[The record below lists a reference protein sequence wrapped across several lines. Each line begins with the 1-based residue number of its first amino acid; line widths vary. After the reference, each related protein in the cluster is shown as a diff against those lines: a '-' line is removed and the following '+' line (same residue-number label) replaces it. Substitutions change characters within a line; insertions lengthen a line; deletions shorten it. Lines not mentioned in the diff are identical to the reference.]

1 MHHGKKTE
9 IRNLFMA
16 LGCDAKRLKRYQIG
30 AFSIKGV
37 PKGVGILLRKN
48 DIGNLFKH
56 LENL

>member
-1 MHHGKKTE
+1 MHHGKKRE

-16 LGCDAKRLKRYQIG
+16 LGYDVKRLKAIKSA